1 MPSTSSAVYR
11 RSIGRPEIVVKLAA
25 RSGDFFSVGSS
36 VSCSHR
42 AFPLSATVFIQTAL
56 YPPPL
61 SEKTRRQPARKS
73 QSTGRRDVAAT
84 NFHRHCLDHEIAVL
98 SGSCTLRAASVGN
111 GRAGTAR
118 A

>member
-42 AFPLSATVFIQTAL
+42 AFPLSATVFIQSAL

-61 SEKTRRQPARKS
+61 SEKTRHQPARKS
-73 QSTGRRDVAAT
+73 QGSGRRERAAT
-84 NFHRHCLDHEIAVL
+84 NFLRNVPGKKLLCCRIPAVL
-98 SGSCTLRAASVGN
+98 TLLVSATAALAPRA
-111 GRAGTAR
+111 
-118 A
+118 